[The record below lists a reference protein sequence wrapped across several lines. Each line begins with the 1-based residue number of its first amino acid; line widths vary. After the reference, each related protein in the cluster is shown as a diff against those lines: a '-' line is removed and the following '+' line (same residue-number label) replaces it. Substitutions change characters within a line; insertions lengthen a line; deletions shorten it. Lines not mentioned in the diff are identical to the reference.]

1 MLYMCICG
9 GTLEVGLCAAAIACI
24 VKFVKRKK

>member
-1 MLYMCICG
+1 MLFMCICG

>member
-1 MLYMCICG
+1 MLFMCICG
-9 GTLEVGLCAAAIACI
+9 GTLEVGLCAAVVACI

>member
-1 MLYMCICG
+1 MIFMCICG
-9 GTLEVGLCAAAIACI
+9 GTIEVGLCAAAIACI